1 MSKAAD
7 IADHGSGARDPSNS
21 VHPGQYVRATVLTP
35 RKLSVVAA
43 AKLVGVG
50 RPALSNFLNGHAAV
64 TPQMA
69 SRIEVAFGIPA
80 QSLLDMQA
88 AYGAAQSK
96 ARGLPVDAIPYVPPF
111 LSIKA
116 TDIEQWV
123 VRNIGARI
131 RISVLL
137 RTLANSTCDGITK
150 IDFPGNDDAERR
162 GWDGHI
168 ESTRA
173 TPWIPEGLSGW
184 EFGVNED
191 IKGKADGDF
200 AKSVKA
206 IKKEE
211 RDQTTFVFVTPRHWS
226 TKDKWIETNKAKGLW
241 KDVRAYDSSDLEQ
254 WLEQSLA
261 AQAWFANET
270 EHDSTGVRSLD
281 KCWADWANAA
291 TPSLPG
297 SLFASSVASAERT
310 LLPRFRKQPEAPVV
324 IAADSAEEALAFLAQ
339 LFGPAGGD
347 ELMRIRDR
355 VLVIDKPGVLP
366 KLAQGTKDF
375 IAVAANTKVERELG
389 PFTRSMHT
397 IVVCPRNAANA
408 DPDIVLEPVNYET
421 FRSALEE
428 VGYGRDDITKY
439 SNESGRSLTVLRRR
453 LANVPGVRTPEWAA
467 DHQIARSLIPFLF
480 FGAWNATNPADQTA
494 LALLAGARS
503 YEELEKEYQRLA
515 RLDDAPVWSVGTYR
529 GVVSK
534 IDLLFAIA
542 GSITEQD
549 IRNYLEVAG
558 IVLGEDDPTL
568 DLPDDKRWAASI
580 YGKSRE
586 FSSALRQGIS
596 ETMVLL
602 AVHGNFL
609 FQGRLGFDCNA
620 AVTQLVEQ
628 LLTPLN
634 TRILEANDRDLTAYA
649 EASPEA
655 FLSILEDDLRKDD
668 PACYGLMR
676 PASAGVFGGCPR
688 TGLLWA
694 LEGLAW
700 DPRLLPRAALILA
713 QLAGIEINDNW
724 SNKPIRSLSAI
735 FRAWMPQTAADHDAR
750 LGVLKLLAKRYPK
763 VAWRICMDQLTAG
776 PQTGD
781 YSHKPKWRTDAHGFG
796 EPFKTWEPVHAFVR
810 AAIDIVL
817 NWQDGYTREMLC
829 DLIERLYGLSEE
841 HQTMVWNLVK
851 TWAETGASDRDKA
864 FVCEKIRTT
873 ILSPRGARR
882 AKSKGEF
889 ARLSAAA
896 IIARQQLEPTDLLN
910 KHEWLFREH
919 WVQTSADELHD
930 GEMDFEK
937 REEHISQLRTEAL
950 QQILDVQGL
959 AGIFDLAE
967 MGNAAASIG
976 MLMVQRILPKNAVPD
991 FLLTA
996 LSSPAEDLTRSRKN
1010 LIVGAMRAL
1019 VDDKQL
1025 VNTLTKVQDALPEG
1039 SFLQLL
1045 LLSPFRR
1052 SCWQIVDELQP
1063 DLGRKYWDMIIP
1075 EWIFG
1080 ADDESIEAVE
1090 RLLAAGRPRAALACG
1105 QHKFEVLGSELLF
1118 RIMWE
1123 IAHKEGQ
1130 DQPGQYQLDQ
1140 YYVQEAFA
1148 IIDKSTV
1155 LTLEQKAG
1163 LEFAYIDALST
1174 PWGRGEQRGV
1184 PNLQKYVAEHPEMY
1198 VQAVMWTYKRGDEGE
1213 DPPGWKVGP
1222 DQVQHLA
1229 ERGYKLLDGL
1239 DRVPGH
1245 DEGGVLQLDK
1255 LAEWVKAVR
1264 DTCAEL
1270 GRLDIA
1276 DLCIGKLLSHAPSG
1290 NDGVWPCE
1298 PVREVMEEVHSK
1310 AMMDGAR
1317 TGLYNSRG
1325 VTWRGEGGDQER
1337 ALAEK
1342 YRAWGNALQYS
1353 HPFVASELLMG
1364 MVATYEHEA
1373 VREDT
1378 RAGIGRRLH

>member
-7 IADHGSGARDPSNS
+7 TADHGSGVLAPSNS
-21 VHPGQYVRATVLTP
+21 IHPGQHVRATVLTP

-88 AYGAAQSK
+88 AYDAAQSK
-96 ARGLPVDAIPYVPPF
+96 AKGLPVDAIPYVPPF

-137 RTLANSTCDGITK
+137 RTLANSTCDGITR

-211 RDQTTFVFVTPRHWS
+211 RDRTTFVFVTPRHWS
-226 TKDKWIETNKAKGLW
+226 TKDKWLETNKAKGLW

-270 EHDSTGVRSLD
+270 GHDSTGVRSLD
-281 KCWADWANAA
+281 KCWADWANVAI
-291 TPSLPG
+291 PPLPG

-310 LLPRFRKQPEAPVV
+310 LLPQFRKQPEAPVV
-324 IAADSAEEALAFLAQ
+324 IAADSTEEALAFLAQ

-347 ELMRIRDR
+347 ELIRIRDR
-355 VLVIDKPGVLP
+355 VLVIDEPGVLP

-408 DPDIVLEPVNYET
+408 NPDIVLEPVNYET
-421 FRSALEE
+421 FRSALEKM
-428 VGYGRDDITKY
+428 GHGRDDIAKY
-439 SNESGRSLTVLRRR
+439 NNESGRSLTVLRRR
-453 LANVPGVRTPEWAA
+453 LSNVPSIRTPEWATK
-467 DHQIARSLIPFLF
+467 HQIVRSLIPFLF
-480 FGAWNATNPADQTA
+480 IGAWNVTNPADRTA
-494 LALLAGARS
+494 LTLLAEAKS
-503 YEELEKEYQRLA
+503 YEELEKECQQLA

-529 GVVSK
+529 GVISK

-542 GSITEQD
+542 GWITEQD

-558 IVLGEDDPTL
+558 IVLGEDDPKL
-568 DLPDDKRWAASI
+568 DLPEDKRWTASI

-609 FQGRLGFDCNA
+609 FQTRLGFDCNA
-620 AVTQLVEQ
+620 AVTRLVEQ

-655 FLSILEDDLRKDD
+655 FLSILEEDLRKDE

-676 PASAGVFGGCPR
+676 PASTGIFGGCPR

-700 DPRLLPRAALILA
+700 DPQSLPRAALVLA

-724 SNKPIRSLSAI
+724 SNKPIRSLAAI
-735 FRAWMPQTAADHDAR
+735 FRAWMPQTAADHEGR
-750 LGVLKLLAKRYPK
+750 LGVLKLLAKRFPK
-763 VAWRICMDQLTAG
+763 VAWRICMDQLAAG

-781 YSHKPKWRTDAHGFG
+781 YSHKPKWRTDGHGYG
-796 EPFKTWEPVHAFVR
+796 EPFKTWDPVHAFVR
-810 AAIDIVL
+810 ATINIVL
-817 NWQDGYTREMLC
+817 NWQAGYTREMLC

-841 HQTMVWNLVK
+841 HQTEVWSLVK
-851 TWAETGASDRDKA
+851 TWAEAGASDRDKA
-864 FVCEKIRTT
+864 LVCEKIRTT
-873 ILSPRGARR
+873 ILSRRGAKR

-896 IIARQQLEPTDLLN
+896 TIARQQLEPTDVLN

-930 GEMDFEK
+930 DELDLEK

-950 QQILDVQGL
+950 QQVLETHGL
-959 AGIFDLAE
+959 AGIFDLTE
-967 MGNAAASIG
+967 MGNAAASVG
-976 MLMVQRILPKNAVPD
+976 MLMVQRILQRNDVPD

-996 LSSPAEDLTRSRKN
+996 LSPPGESLTRSRKN
-1010 LIVGAMRAL
+1010 LIAGVMRAL

-1025 VNTLTKVQDALPEG
+1025 VDTLKRVQDALPEG
-1039 SFLQLL
+1039 GFLQLL

-1063 DLGRKYWDMIIP
+1063 ELGRKYWDMVIP

-1090 RLLAAGRPRAALACG
+1090 RLLTAGRPRAAFACAKY
-1105 QHKFEVLGSELLF
+1105 KFEVLGPELLF
-1118 RIMWE
+1118 RVLWE

-1174 PWGRGEQRGV
+1174 PWGRGEQHGA
-1184 PNLQKYVAEHPEMY
+1184 PNLQEYVAEHPEMF
-1198 VQAVMWTYKRGDEGE
+1198 VQAVVWTYKRGDESE
-1213 DPPGWKVGP
+1213 DAPEWKVAP
-1222 DQVQHLA
+1222 DQVEHLA

-1239 DRVPGH
+1239 NRVPGH
-1245 DEGGVLQLDK
+1245 NDEGVLQSDK
-1255 LAEWVKAVR
+1255 LAGWVKAVR
-1264 DTCAEL
+1264 DACAEL

-1276 DLCIGKLLSHAPSG
+1276 DVCIGKLLSHAPAG

-1298 PVREVMEEVHSK
+1298 PVREVMEDVHSK

-1337 ALAEK
+1337 ALAAK
-1342 YRAWGNALQYS
+1342 YRAWGNALHYS

-1364 MVATYEHEA
+1364 MARTYEQEA

-1378 RAGIGRRLH
+1378 RAGIERRLH

>member
-1 MSKAAD
+1 M
-7 IADHGSGARDPSNS
+7 
-21 VHPGQYVRATVLTP
+21 LTP

-88 AYGAAQSK
+88 AYDAAQSK
-96 ARGLPVDAIPYVPPF
+96 AKGLPVDAIPYVPPF

-173 TPWIPEGLSGW
+173 TPWIPEGPSGW

-206 IKKEE
+206 ITKEE

-226 TKDKWIETNKAKGLW
+226 TKDKWVATNKAKGLW

-270 EHDSTGVRSLD
+270 EHDSNGVRSLD
-281 KCWADWANAA
+281 KCWADWANVAN
-291 TPSLPG
+291 PPLSG
-297 SLFASSVASAERT
+297 SLFASSVANAERT
-310 LLPRFRKQPEAPVV
+310 LLPQFRKQPEAPLV

-347 ELMRIRDR
+347 ELLRIRDR
-355 VLVIDKPGVLP
+355 ILVIDKPGVLP
-366 KLAQGTKDF
+366 KLAQGTRDF
-375 IAVAANTKVERELG
+375 IAVAASTTVERELG

-397 IVVCPRNAANA
+397 IVVCPRNSANA
-408 DPDIVLEPVNYET
+408 DPDIVLEPVNHET
-421 FRSALEE
+421 FRSALAE
-428 VGYGRDDITKY
+428 VGYTRDDITKY
-439 SNESGRSLTVLRRR
+439 NNESGRSLTVLRRR
-453 LANVPGVRTPEWAA
+453 LSNVPGVRTPEWATE
-467 DHQIARSLIPFLF
+467 HQIATAHSLIPFLF
-480 FGAWNATNPADQTA
+480 IGAWNTTNPADQTV
-494 LALLAGARS
+494 LALLAEAKS
-503 YEELEKEYQRLA
+503 YGELEKECQRLA
-515 RLDDAPVWSVGTYR
+515 QLDDAPVWSVGTFR
-529 GVVSK
+529 GVISK

-542 GSITEQD
+542 GWITEQD

-568 DLPDDKRWAASI
+568 DLPDDKRWAANI

-596 ETMVLL
+596 ETLVLL

-609 FQGRLGFDCNA
+609 FQARLGFDCNA
-620 AVTQLVEQ
+620 AVTRLVEQ

-655 FLSILEDDLRKDD
+655 FLSILEEDLRKSD

-676 PASAGVFGGCPR
+676 PASTGVFGGCPR

-700 DPRLLPRAALILA
+700 DPQSLPRAALVLA

-724 SNKPIRSLSAI
+724 SNKPIRSLAAI

-750 LGVLKLLAKRYPK
+750 LGVLKLLAKRFPK
-763 VAWRICMDQLTAG
+763 VAWRICMDQLAAG

-781 YSHKPKWRTDAHGFG
+781 YSHKPKWRTDAHGYG
-796 EPFKTWEPVHAFVR
+796 EPFKTWGPVHAFVR
-810 AAIDIVL
+810 AVIDIVL
-817 NWQDGYTREMLC
+817 DWQGSYTREMLC
-829 DLIERLYGLSEE
+829 DLIDRLYGLSEE
-841 HQTMVWNLVK
+841 HQSRVWNLVK
-851 TWAETGASDRDKA
+851 AWAEVDATDRDKA

-873 ILSPRGARR
+873 ILSRRGAKR
-882 AKSKGEF
+882 AKSEDEF

-896 IIARQQLEPTDLLN
+896 TIARQQLEPTDILN
-910 KHEWLFREH
+910 KSEWLFREH

-937 REEHISQLRTEAL
+937 REEHISQLRAKAL
-950 QQILDVQGL
+950 QQIVEACGFD
-959 AGIFDLAE
+959 GIFDLAD

-976 MLMVQRILPKNAVPD
+976 MLMVQQILPRNDVPN
-991 FLLTA
+991 FLLAA
-996 LSSPAEDLTRSRKN
+996 LSPPAEDLTKSRKN
-1010 LIVGAMRAL
+1010 LIVGAMRAFI
-1019 VDDKQL
+1019 DDEQL
-1025 VNTLTKVQDALPEG
+1025 VSTLKRMQDTLPEG
-1039 SFLQLL
+1039 GFLQLL

-1052 SCWQIVDELQP
+1052 SCWQIVDGLPPE
-1063 DLGRKYWDMIIP
+1063 LGRQYWNLTIP
-1075 EWIFG
+1075 EWIFN
-1080 ADDESIEAVE
+1080 ADDESIDAVE
-1090 RLLAAGRPRAALACG
+1090 RLLAVGRARAAFACAKY
-1105 QHKFEVLGSELLF
+1105 KFEVLGPELLF
-1118 RIMWE
+1118 RVLWE
-1123 IAHKEGQ
+1123 IAHKKGQ

-1174 PWGRGEQRGV
+1174 PWGKGEQHGA

-1198 VQAVMWTYKRGDEGE
+1198 VQAVVWTYKRGDERE
-1213 DPPGWKVGP
+1213 DAPDWKVTP

-1245 DEGGVLQLDK
+1245 DDEGVLQIDK
-1255 LAEWVKAVR
+1255 LAGWIKAVR
-1264 DTCAEL
+1264 DTCVEL

-1276 DLCIGKLLSHAPSG
+1276 DVCIGKLLSHASAG

-1298 PVREVMEEVHSK
+1298 PVREVMEDVHSK

-1325 VTWRGEGGDQER
+1325 ATWRGEGGNQER
-1337 ALAEK
+1337 ELAEK

-1364 MVATYEHEA
+1364 MAATYEQEA
-1373 VREDT
+1373 VQEDT

>member
-1 MSKAAD
+1 MSKAAHA
-7 IADHGSGARDPSNS
+7 ADHGSGAHAPSKPI
-21 VHPGQYVRATVLTP
+21 HPGQHVRATVLTP
-35 RKLSVVAA
+35 RALSVVAA

-80 QSLLDMQA
+80 QDLLDMQA
-88 AYGAAQSK
+88 AYDAAQSK
-96 ARGLPVDAIPYVPPF
+96 AKGIPMDAIPYVPPF

-123 VRNIGARI
+123 VRNISARV
-131 RISVLL
+131 RFSVLL
-137 RTLANSTCDGITK
+137 RTLANSTCDSITK

-162 GWDGHI
+162 GWDGLI

-173 TPWIPEGLSGW
+173 TPWIPDGLSGW

-191 IKGKADGDF
+191 VKGKADGDF
-200 AKSVKA
+200 GKSVKA
-206 IKKEE
+206 TKKEE
-211 RDQTTFVFVTPRHWS
+211 RDQTTFVFVTPRHWPA
-226 TKDKWIETNKAKGLW
+226 KDKWIETNKAKGLW

-254 WLEQSLA
+254 WLEQSLS
-261 AQAWFANET
+261 AQTWFANET
-270 EHDSTGVRSLD
+270 EHDSDGVWSLD
-281 KCWADWANAA
+281 KCWSDWANVAN
-291 TPSLPG
+291 PPLSG
-297 SLFASSVASAERT
+297 SLFASSVTSAERT
-310 LLPRFRKQPEAPVV
+310 LLPLLRKQPEAPVV
-324 IAADSAEEALAFLAQ
+324 IAADSTEEALAFLAQ
-339 LFGPAGGD
+339 LFSPAGGD
-347 ELMRIRDR
+347 ELASLRDR
-355 VLVIDKPGVLP
+355 VLVIDKQGVLP
-366 KLAQGTKDF
+366 KLAQGAKNF
-375 IAVAANTKVERELG
+375 IAVAANTAVERELG
-389 PFTRSMHT
+389 PFTRSIHT

-408 DPDIVLEPVNYET
+408 NPDIVLEPVNYET

-428 VGYGRDDITKY
+428 MGHGRDDVTRY
-439 SNESGRSLTVLRRR
+439 NNESGRSLTVLRRR
-453 LANVPGVRTPEWAA
+453 LANVPGIRTPEWAA
-467 DHQIARSLIPFLF
+467 DYQVAHSLVPFLLI
-480 FGAWNATNPADQTA
+480 GAWNATNPADQTA
-494 LALLAGARS
+494 LTLLAGAKS
-503 YEELEKEYQRLA
+503 YEDLEKEFQRLA
-515 RLDDAPVWSVGTYR
+515 RLNDAPVWSVSTYR
-529 GVVSK
+529 GVISK

-542 GSITEQD
+542 GSVTEQD
-549 IRNYLEVAG
+549 IRNYLDVAG
-558 IVLGEDDPTL
+558 IVLGEDDPKL
-568 DLPDDKRWAASI
+568 DLPDDKRWTASI

-609 FQGRLGFDCNA
+609 FQARLGFDCSA
-620 AVTQLVEQ
+620 AVNRLVEQ

-655 FLSILEDDLRKDD
+655 FLSILEDDLQKND

-676 PASAGVFGGCPR
+676 PAGTGVFGGCPR

-700 DPRLLPRAALILA
+700 DPHSLSRAALILA

-724 SNKPIRSLSAI
+724 SNKPIRSLVAI

-750 LGVLKLLAKRYPK
+750 LGVLKLLGKRFPK
-763 VAWRICMDQLTAG
+763 VAWRICMDQLAAG

-796 EPFKTWEPVHAFVR
+796 EPFKTWAPIHAFVR
-810 AAIDIVL
+810 ATIDIVL
-817 NWQDGYTREMLC
+817 NWQNGYTREMLC
-829 DLIERLYGLSEE
+829 DLIERLYVLSEE
-841 HQTMVWNLVK
+841 HQTKVWSLVK
-851 TWAETGASDRDKA
+851 TWAEAGASDRDKA

-873 ILSPRGARR
+873 ILSRRGAAR
-882 AKSKGEF
+882 AKSEGDF

-896 IIARQQLEPTDLLN
+896 IVARQQLEPTDLLS
-910 KHEWLFREH
+910 KHQWLFREH

-930 GEMDFEK
+930 GETDFEK
-937 REEHISQLRTEAL
+937 REEHIAQLRTGAL
-950 QQILDVQGL
+950 QQILAVHGL
-959 AGIFDLAE
+959 AGILDLAE
-967 MGNAAASIG
+967 IGNAAASIG
-976 MLMVQRILPKNAVPD
+976 LLMAQRILPRDDVPN
-991 FLLTA
+991 FLSTA
-996 LSSPAEDLTRSRKN
+996 LLSPAKDLTRNRKN
-1010 LIVGAMRAL
+1010 LIAGAMRAL
-1019 VDDKQL
+1019 VEEKQL
-1025 VNTLTKVQDALPEG
+1025 IDTLKRMRNALPEG
-1039 SFLQLL
+1039 DFLQLL

-1063 DLGRKYWDMIIP
+1063 ELGRKYWDTVIP

-1080 ADDESIEAVE
+1080 VDDESIEAVE
-1090 RLLAAGRPRAALACG
+1090 RLLTAGRPRAAFACS
-1105 QHKFEVLGSELLF
+1105 QYKFSALGPELLF
-1118 RIMWE
+1118 RVMWE

-1130 DQPGQYQLDQ
+1130 DQPGQYPLDQ

-1174 PWGRGEQRGV
+1174 PWGRGEQRGA
-1184 PNLQKYVAEHPEMY
+1184 PNLQQYVAEHPEMY
-1198 VQAVMWTYKRGDEGE
+1198 VQAVVWTYKRGDGGE
-1213 DPPGWKVGP
+1213 DPPDSKVAP

-1245 DEGGVLQLDK
+1245 DQEGVLQVNK
-1255 LAEWVKAVR
+1255 LAGWVKAVR
-1264 DTCAEL
+1264 NACAEL

-1276 DLCIGKLLSHAPSG
+1276 DVCIGKLLSHALVG

-1298 PVREVMEEVHSK
+1298 PVREVMEDVHSK
-1310 AMMDGAR
+1310 DMMDGAR

-1325 VTWRGEGGDQER
+1325 VTWRGQGGDQER
-1337 ALAEK
+1337 DLAEK
-1342 YRAWGNALQYS
+1342 YRTWANALQYS
-1353 HPFVASELLMG
+1353 HPFVASEALMG
-1364 MVATYEHEA
+1364 MVATYEQEA
-1373 VREDT
+1373 VREDAK
-1378 RAGIGRRLH
+1378 AGIVRRLH

>member
-1 MSKAAD
+1 MSKAAPTAD
-7 IADHGSGARDPSNS
+7 IGVGAHDPLKPI
-21 VHPGQYVRATVLTP
+21 HPGQHVRAAVLTP

-43 AKLVGVG
+43 AKLLGVG

-80 QSLLDMQA
+80 QDLLDMQA
-88 AYGAAQSK
+88 AYDAAQSK
-96 ARGLPVDAIPYVPPF
+96 AQGTPADAIPYVPPF
-111 LSIKA
+111 LNIKA

-123 VRNIGARI
+123 VRNISART
-131 RISVLL
+131 RFSVLL

-162 GWDGHI
+162 GWDGLI

-173 TPWIPEGLSGW
+173 TPWIPQGLSGW

-191 IKGKADGDF
+191 IKTKADGDF

-211 RDQTTFVFVTPRHWS
+211 RDQTTFIFVTPRHWPA
-226 TKDKWIETNKAKGLW
+226 KDKWTETNRAKRLW

-261 AQAWFANET
+261 AQTWFANET
-270 EHDSTGVRSLD
+270 ERDSDGVRSLD
-281 KCWADWANAA
+281 KCWADWANVA
-291 TPSLPG
+291 TPPLPG
-297 SLFASSVASAERT
+297 ALFASTVTNADRT

-324 IAADSAEEALAFLAQ
+324 IAADSTEEALAFLAQ
-339 LFGPAGGD
+339 LFGQAGGD
-347 ELMRIRDR
+347 ELIRIRDR

-366 KLAQGTKDF
+366 RLAQSTKDF
-375 IAVAANTKVERELG
+375 IAVAANAKVERELA

-408 DPDIVLEPVNYET
+408 NPDIVLEPVNYET
-421 FRSALEE
+421 FRSALEG
-428 VGYGRDDITKY
+428 VGYGRDDIARY

-453 LANVPGVRTPEWAA
+453 LSNVPGVRTPEWAA
-467 DHQIARSLIPFLF
+467 KHQIARSLVPFLF
-480 FGAWNATNPADQTA
+480 IGAWNATNPADQTA
-494 LALLAGARS
+494 LALLAEGKS
-503 YEELEKEYQRLA
+503 YAELEKECQQFA
-515 RLDDAPVWSVGTYR
+515 GLDDAPVWSVGTYR
-529 GVVSK
+529 GVISK
-534 IDLLFAIA
+534 IDLLFTIA
-542 GSITEQD
+542 SWITEQD
-549 IRNYLEVAG
+549 IRNYLDVAG
-558 IVLGEDDPTL
+558 IVLGEDDPKL

-609 FQGRLGFDCNA
+609 FQARLGFDCST
-620 AVTQLVEQ
+620 AVTRLVEQ
-628 LLTPLN
+628 LLTPLS

-655 FLSILEDDLRKDD
+655 FLSILEDDLKKAD

-676 PASAGVFGGCPR
+676 PAASGVFGGCPR

-700 DPRLLPRAALILA
+700 DPLSLPRTALILA

-724 SNKPIRSLSAI
+724 SNKPIRSLAAI

-750 LGVLKLLAKRYPK
+750 LGVLKLLTKRFPK
-763 VAWRICMDQLTAG
+763 VAWRICMDQLAAG

-796 EPFKTWEPVHAFVR
+796 EPLKTWAPIHAFVR
-810 AAIDIVL
+810 ATIDIVL
-817 NWQDGYTREMLC
+817 NWQNGYTREMLC
-829 DLIERLYGLSEE
+829 DLIERLYVLSEE
-841 HQTMVWNLVK
+841 HQAEVWNRVK
-851 TWAETGASDRDKA
+851 TWAEAGASDRDKA
-864 FVCEKIRTT
+864 FVCEKIRTA
-873 ILSPRGARR
+873 ILSRRGAAR
-882 AKSKGEF
+882 AKSKSEF

-896 IIARQQLEPTDLLN
+896 IIARQQLEPTNLLH

-930 GEMDFEK
+930 EEVDFEK
-937 REEHISQLRTEAL
+937 REERIAQLRTDAL
-950 QQILDVQGL
+950 QQILEVHGL

-967 MGNAAASIG
+967 NGNAAASIG
-976 MLMVQRILPKNAVPD
+976 MLMVQRILPKNVVPD

-996 LSSPAEDLTRSRKN
+996 LSSSTEELTRSRKN
-1010 LIVGAMRAL
+1010 LIAGAMRAL
-1019 VDDKQL
+1019 AHEEQSIDV
-1025 VNTLTKVQDALPEG
+1025 LTKVHDALSEED
-1039 SFLQLL
+1039 FLQLL

-1052 SCWQIVDELQP
+1052 SCWQIVDQLEP
-1063 DLGRKYWDMIIP
+1063 GLGQQYWDNVIP
-1075 EWIFG
+1075 EWVLG
-1080 ADDESIEAVE
+1080 PDDENIEAVE
-1090 RLLAAGRPRAALACG
+1090 RLLNAGRPRAAFACS
-1105 QHKFEVLGSELLF
+1105 QYKLSVLGPELLF
-1118 RIMWE
+1118 RVMWE
-1123 IAHKEGQ
+1123 VAHKEGQ
-1130 DQPGQYQLDQ
+1130 DQPGQYPLDQ
-1140 YYVQEAFA
+1140 YYVQEAFE
-1148 IIDKSTV
+1148 IIDRSTV

-1163 LEFAYIDALST
+1163 LEFAYIDALSM
-1174 PWGRGEQRGV
+1174 PWGRGEQPGV

-1198 VQAVMWTYKRGDEGE
+1198 VQAVVWTYRRSDGGE
-1213 DPPGWKVGP
+1213 DPPDAKIAP

-1239 DRVPGH
+1239 DTVPGH
-1245 DEGGVLQLDK
+1245 DEEGVLQIDK
-1255 LAEWVKAVR
+1255 LSGWVKAVR
-1264 DTCAEL
+1264 DACAAL

-1276 DLCIGKLLSHAPSG
+1276 DVCIGKLLSHASVG
-1290 NDGVWPCE
+1290 TDGVWPCE
-1298 PVREVMEEVHSK
+1298 PVREVMEDLHSK
-1310 AMMDGAR
+1310 AMMDGVR

-1325 VTWRGEGGDQER
+1325 VTWRGQGGAQER
-1337 ALAEK
+1337 DLAEK
-1342 YRAWGNALQYS
+1342 YRTWANALQYS
-1353 HPFVASELLMG
+1353 HPFVASEVLMG
-1364 MVATYEHEA
+1364 MVMTYEQEA
-1373 VREDT
+1373 VQEDM
-1378 RAGIGRRLH
+1378 RAGIERRLH